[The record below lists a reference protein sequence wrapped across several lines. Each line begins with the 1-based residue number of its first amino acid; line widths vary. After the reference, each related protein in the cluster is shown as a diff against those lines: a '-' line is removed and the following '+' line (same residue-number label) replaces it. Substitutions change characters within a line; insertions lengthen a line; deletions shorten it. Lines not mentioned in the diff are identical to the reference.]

1 MKESLSLTFLL
12 DGRILYVFFTLASS
26 RNHILWV
33 VDRSQGWREPNFCLP
48 LPNRKWEKLNVR
60 GVVQLVN
67 ITSEPFPV
75 IQQKELEEGMNREIT
90 MLQSILQEFYK
101 SMVH

>member
-1 MKESLSLTFLL
+1 M
-12 DGRILYVFFTLASS
+12 
-26 RNHILWV
+26 
-33 VDRSQGWREPNFCLP
+33 
-48 LPNRKWEKLNVR
+48 
-60 GVVQLVN
+60 QLVN

>member
-1 MKESLSLTFLL
+1 M
-12 DGRILYVFFTLASS
+12 
-26 RNHILWV
+26 
-33 VDRSQGWREPNFCLP
+33 
-48 LPNRKWEKLNVR
+48 
-60 GVVQLVN
+60 QLVN

-75 IQQKELEEGMNREIT
+75 IQQEELEEGMNREIT